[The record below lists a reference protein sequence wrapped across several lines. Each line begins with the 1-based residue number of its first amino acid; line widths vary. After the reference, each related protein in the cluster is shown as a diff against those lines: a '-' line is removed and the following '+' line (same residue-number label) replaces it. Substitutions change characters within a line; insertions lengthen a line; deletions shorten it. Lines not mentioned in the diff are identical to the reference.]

1 MSLEGARMERGNSS
15 WETVFVIGLE
25 TKVCIKLIAVGMEKM
40 MEIVINR
47 GRKDNRLEVLKH
59 TKESTSLEQSHM
71 QSFSQCKKKVNL
83 LPPLRKL
90 SPHIKHKNTQ
100 LHYLIHI
107 SCQHYPLPPRVY
119 QNASAQK

>member
-1 MSLEGARMERGNSS
+1 MERGNSS

-40 MEIVINR
+40 METVINR
-47 GRKDNRLEVLKH
+47 GGKDNRLEVLKH

-83 LPPLRKL
+83 LPGESLPV
-90 SPHIKHKNTQ
+90 
-100 LHYLIHI
+100 LIFSFDGVFTCI
-107 SCQHYPLPPRVY
+107 NKDQ
-119 QNASAQK
+119 SAYYTLVCT